1 MSGVRTGL
9 EAITGVLLDT
19 SFIIRL
25 LKEDDPL
32 HPNAKAWFKELL
44 DRGVPMYLSTV
55 AVAEYCVKG
64 AFDELPV
71 RNLRLLPFNVDHA
84 RVAGTYSSVLL
95 ARREAGGSEERSVVL
110 NDVKLLAQC
119 ERTDGISHILTKD
132 GGYAARIAQLREAGH
147 TVHSQVLD
155 LNVPMA
161 EVLGRLGF
169 PE

>member
-55 AVAEYCVKG
+55 AVAE
-64 AFDELPV
+64 
-71 RNLRLLPFNVDHA
+71 
-84 RVAGTYSSVLL
+84 
-95 ARREAGGSEERSVVL
+95 
-110 NDVKLLAQC
+110 
-119 ERTDGISHILTKD
+119 
-132 GGYAARIAQLREAGH
+132 
-147 TVHSQVLD
+147 
-155 LNVPMA
+155 
-161 EVLGRLGF
+161 
-169 PE
+169 